1 MSEFEKAT
9 VDPAARGM
17 LVKAK
22 KIGYLTSFERAKAQE
37 PRCNFGNTGICCR
50 ICLQGPCRI
59 IPKKPGANK
68 GICGASDYTIVA
80 RNTVRYIA
88 GGAAAH
94 SDHGRHIATTVL
106 HVAEGHAKDYKITDT
121 AKLLKVAKRIGL
133 STDGKS
139 VNEVAREVAS
149 EALKDFSRQD
159 GTPCTWIE
167 TTVTEGRRKKFKDT
181 TIMPS
186 SINGSIAELLHQTHV
201 GTDADPVNIIFGGLK
216 AALSDY
222 DGMQLATDLTDVLFG
237 TPTPTV
243 TEANLGVLDPEMV
256 NICVHGHNP
265 LLSQVVVDVAREMQD
280 EAKAA
285 GAKGIKLS
293 GICCT
298 GNEVLSRAGVAI
310 ATNFA
315 TQELAIMTGL
325 VDAIVVDVQCIMPS
339 LRSLCECF
347 HTKVIT
353 TMPISK
359 IPGSYHYTFD
369 EENAVESAR
378 AIIRLAIDTFKGRD
392 LEKIDRQ
399 DHSSKVVAG
408 FSLESILEIF
418 ASVNPDNPVS
428 VLTDAIKAGEIKGVC
443 LFAGCNNL
451 KGSHNENH
459 VEIAKK
465 MAANDVFLVATG
477 CAGQAYAMSGLLTSE
492 AVEAYAGPG
501 LKSFLKRIGA
511 KANLKT
517 ELPMIFHMGS
527 CVDNSRATTLLT
539 MMANE
544 LGVDTPEVPF
554 VASAPEPMSEKA
566 VAIGSWNVAM
576 GVPVH
581 IGVIAPT
588 TGSELV
594 HGVVT
599 QIAKDVFG
607 GYFIMETDYAKGTD
621 KLLAALNERNWKLRV
636 RGAALAKYAEVEA
649 VN

>member
-1 MSEFEKAT
+1 MSEFEKLT
-9 VDPAARGM
+9 VDPAAQQM

-22 KIGYLTSFERAKAQE
+22 KIGFLTSFDRAKAQE
-37 PRCNFGNTGICCR
+37 PRCAFGNTGICCR

-88 GGAAAH
+88 GGASAH

-106 HVAEGHAKDYKITDT
+106 HVGEGHAKDYKITDS
-121 AKLLKVAKRIGL
+121 AKLLKVAKRIGVN
-133 STDGKS
+133 TEGKS
-139 VNEVAREVAS
+139 INEVAIAVAS
-149 EALKDFSRQD
+149 EALKDFGRQD
-159 GTPCTWIE
+159 SAPCTWVE
-167 TTVTEGRRKKFKDT
+167 STVTEGRKKKFKDT

-186 SINGSIAELLHQTHV
+186 SINGSIAELLHQTHI
-201 GTDADPVNIIFGGLK
+201 GNDADPVNIIFSGLK
-216 AALSDY
+216 VALGDY
-222 DGMQLATDLTDVLFG
+222 DGMQLATDLSDVLFG

-265 LLSQVVVDVAREMQD
+265 LLSQVVVDTARQMQD

-339 LRSLCECF
+339 LRSLSECF

-359 IPGSYHYTFD
+359 IPGSYHYEFD

-378 AIIRLAIDTFKGRD
+378 AIIRLAIETYKRRD
-392 LEKIDRQ
+392 PEKVERQ
-399 DHSSKVVAG
+399 EYKNKVVAG
-408 FSLESILEIF
+408 FSLEAILEIF
-418 ASVNPDNPVS
+418 SSVNADNPIS
-428 VLTDAIKAGEIKGVC
+428 VLTDAIKAGEIKGVA

-451 KGSHNENH
+451 KGTHNQNH

-465 MAANDVFLVATG
+465 MAANNVFMVATG
-477 CAGQAYAMSGLLTSE
+477 CAGQAYAMGGLLTPE

-501 LKSFLKRIGA
+501 LKAFLKRIGE
-511 KANLKT
+511 KADLKT
-517 ELPMIFHMGS
+517 PLPLIFHMGS
-527 CVDNSRATTLLT
+527 CVDNSRATNLLT

-566 VAIGSWNVAM
+566 VAIGAWNVAM
-576 GVPVH
+576 GIPVH

-588 TGSELV
+588 TGSDLV

-607 GYFIMETDYAKGTD
+607 GYFIMETDYEKGTD
-621 KLLAALNERNWKLRV
+621 KLLAALDERNWKLRI
-636 RGAALAKYAEVEA
+636 RSEAAAKYSEREA